1 MRDGSVGPVD
11 FRPTENVSRIHRGIF
26 SDERIFDLEMK
37 HLFEGGWVFLA
48 LDSQIPNSHDFL
60 VTRVGRHE
68 ILLMRDKQG
77 EIGAFYNT
85 CPHRGAQ
92 ICSLRQGNSPLH
104 VCPYHSWS
112 FDSSGR
118 NRAIKAK
125 SSGAYS
131 PAFLQQSHDLHPIA
145 RLESY
150 RGFLFGSLR
159 EDVGSLDTYLG
170 EVRKILDLAL
180 HQGDE
185 GLEVLPGMVTYTYRA
200 NWKLQLENSA
210 DGYHVTSTHPTYMKI
225 AEARASEDA
234 DRTGV
239 GGVWDR
245 ANVLTE
251 ESEDWSRGGSFGFAN
266 GHALAWG
273 SVPIVPSHPLFEKR
287 FELEKRLGREKSEW
301 MFYFRNLTIF
311 PNVQLADNLASI
323 LRIIRPIA
331 PNLTEMVS
339 YCIAPKG
346 ESDAGRRRRLRQF
359 EDFFNPSGLATP
371 DDLVAYEGCQNG
383 HGIRGASGWLQ
394 GYERGLSARTNGPSK
409 GARELGVNPLHSV
422 EGSGLLNDETIF
434 QTHYQAWS
442 ERLGDEISPLLDMV
456 ENDAD

>member
-1 MRDGSVGPVD
+1 MVDNPASLVD
-11 FRPTENVSRIHRGIF
+11 FRPEEDISRIHRRIF
-26 SDERIFDLEMK
+26 SDQQIFDLEMK

-48 LDSQIPNSHDFL
+48 LDSQLPNPHDFL
-60 VTRVGRHE
+60 VTRAGRQE
-68 ILLMRDKQG
+68 ILLMRDKRG
-77 EIGAFYNT
+77 EIGAFYNS

-92 ICSLRQGNSPLH
+92 ICYLRQGNSPLH

-112 FDSSGR
+112 FESDGR
-118 NRAIKAK
+118 NRAIKGKA
-125 SSGAYS
+125 SGAYS
-131 PAFLQQSHDLHPIA
+131 PDFLEQKHDLHPIA
-145 RLESY
+145 RFESY
-150 RGFLFGSLR
+150 RGFLFGSLSA
-159 EDVGSLDTYLG
+159 DVESLETYLG
-170 EVRKILDLAL
+170 DARKLLDLATD
-180 HQGDE
+180 QSDS

-225 AEARASEDA
+225 AEARAGEDA
-234 DRTGV
+234 NESGV

-245 ANVLTE
+245 ANSLIE

-273 SVPIVPSHPLFEKR
+273 SAPIVPSHPLFDR
-287 FELEKRLGREKSEW
+287 RVELEARFGREKTEW

-311 PNVQLADNLASI
+311 PNVQIADNLASI

-331 PNLTEMVS
+331 PDRTEMVS
-339 YCIAPKG
+339 YCLAPKG
-346 ESDAGRRRRLRQF
+346 EGDAARRRRLRQF

-371 DDLVAYEGCQNG
+371 DDLIAYEGCQLG
-383 HGIRGASGWLQ
+383 HRISGQPGWLQ
-394 GYERGLSARTNGPSK
+394 GYERGLAARTSGPSK
-409 GARELGVNPLHSV
+409 GAQELGINPLCSV
-422 EGSGLLNDETIF
+422 EGSGVLNDETVF

-442 ERLGDEISPLLDMV
+442 ERLGDKLPQMRDMA